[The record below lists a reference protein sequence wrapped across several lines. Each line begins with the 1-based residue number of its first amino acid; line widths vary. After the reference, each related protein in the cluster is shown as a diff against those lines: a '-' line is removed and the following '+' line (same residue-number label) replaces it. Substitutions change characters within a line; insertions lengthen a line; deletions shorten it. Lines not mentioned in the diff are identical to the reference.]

1 MWTDDT
7 GDEIVSISTES
18 LQEQPWQ
25 TVRVAGGQSLG
36 QRFLGSKFSIL
47 LLAAIAVL
55 FAGVLPFV
63 AFRAA
68 ILSSSRAL
76 AAASAV
82 TSRLARTASSSVNR
96 QAQDAVTAFDVVMAQ
111 THDHGLAPADHHSI
125 ERNAVKDSGDPHGGR
140 AHQPLR
146 TQRHHAVVAHD
157 ELLPQVMEHPKPC
170 DSPACQREALNISEQ
185 LDESVSPCDDFYTH
199 VCGRWTQRVAVPNGS
214 ARVSVDTLTQDH
226 LTHLVDG
233 AFRRY
238 SEELERVADLYNECR
253 SHKSGDFE
261 RALFDELVG
270 GFGNVSWYLSIRTMA
285 GRLRK
290 SVWPTFRDVG
300 DTKLSASIGAFYRTV
315 NEPALFSIKPTTDS
329 DFPNETLISVGLP
342 TLVMGS
348 FIQHSPKMRD
358 DSNDYN
364 YVSDA
369 MDMILR
375 QSNLTH
381 GIKVNV
387 LNVELTLARAIG
399 TAVPE
404 APRLVQVQEL
414 PSTGKLKWDALFRSM
429 MAETDTN
436 FSSVYVSVDSMR
448 YLYALQEALHELQD
462 VEILAYL
469 GFRTKLVLAP
479 LLMDNDSLSL
489 LGALAVSPF
498 PEWHPPLSREHYCVR
513 FFEKFEPALSLYAA
527 RDGIGRR
534 LRRLR
539 AASLVDAL
547 RKAVHEEMAALFPKP
562 FLNHVSRILRSAKW
576 TALMPDWAHTAL
588 LRAKYVDYF
597 YSKVGRAPVHQQFS
611 LLIKLKNANQYQRYL
626 TGIFFDAPW
635 TGGLLRTSATVG
647 EDRVDVP
654 PGVFDFFRA
663 DEPSLVPLQMARLG
677 PRVATS
683 VYRFVF
689 AKALDFLYHTGHQK
703 SWVLLDD
710 ARSCVWSQFSAGVW
724 ISSAMGAGRST
735 HSDGSPAH
743 SPTRL
748 LDKRLA
754 RPRHS
759 DDHGFHGALLSPTRV
774 CPPISSP
781 PPRPAVDDRSAI
793 PSPPPASMSSRV
805 PVVTTTRVT
814 STSGERRHSMRAD
827 SPMPKLQAEA
837 RRLSEPRDE
846 QARSHQQQG
855 DIESQI
861 REIEQ
866 MTDGILE
873 DIEAENLGSFSTGHD
888 PATKTTALKGPHQD
902 VGGPLDSGKSAA
914 PLRGSFER
922 GLFGDAGKFTGL
934 GRPQLPPTRSLER
947 GGRRASVP
955 WETAVAG
962 SRSGGHRYKPHSRS
976 TGSEVRSQSQPVAG
990 LAAAGRHGA
999 QMRTQFSGRAE
1010 TTHSPFLGHVPRN
1023 KVATTQLPVTSLT
1036 PPTSSLMHNRAS
1048 ARSKV
1053 YKIERTIFHQL
1064 KKVDPLSTTHRKNSY
1079 WKTSKR
1085 NTPSHSTYEG
1095 FIAIHSLRWRSYTSL
1110 CLCRA
1115 LWRSP
1120 TWYE

>member
-7 GDEIVSISTES
+7 GDEIVSISTEN
-18 LQEQPWQ
+18 LQEQRWR

-55 FAGVLPFV
+55 FAGLLPFV

-111 THDHGLAPADHHSI
+111 RHDHGLAPADHHSI
-125 ERNAVKDSGDPHGGR
+125 ERNAVRDSGDPHGGR

-414 PSTGKLKWDALFRSM
+414 PSTGKLKWDALLRSM

-527 RDGIGRR
+527 RDDIGRR

-562 FLNHVSRILRSAKW
+562 FLNHVTRILRSAKW

-654 PGVFDFFRA
+654 PGAFDFFRA

-689 AKALDFLYHTGHQK
+689 AKVDFLGDGRRPEHALRRLSGAQPHAAARQTTRPTPSQRRPRLPRCPAV
-703 SWVLLDD
+703 SD
-710 ARSCVWSQFSAGVW
+710 ARVPSHLVAPAATRRRRSVGRTFSASCVLASAHRDDDPGHLDVRRTPPFHA
-724 ISSAMGAGRST
+724 SRQPHAQVAGRSEE
-735 HSDGSPAH
+735 AE
-743 SPTRL
+743 R
-748 LDKRLA
+748 A
-754 RPRHS
+754 PRRA
-759 DDHGFHGALLSPTRV
+759 DAQA
-774 CPPISSP
+774 P
-781 PPRPAVDDRSAI
+781 PP
-793 PSPPPASMSSRV
+793 
-805 PVVTTTRVT
+805 
-814 STSGERRHSMRAD
+814 
-827 SPMPKLQAEA
+827 
-837 RRLSEPRDE
+837 
-846 QARSHQQQG
+846 
-855 DIESQI
+855 
-861 REIEQ
+861 
-866 MTDGILE
+866 
-873 DIEAENLGSFSTGHD
+873 
-888 PATKTTALKGPHQD
+888 
-902 VGGPLDSGKSAA
+902 
-914 PLRGSFER
+914 
-922 GLFGDAGKFTGL
+922 
-934 GRPQLPPTRSLER
+934 
-947 GGRRASVP
+947 
-955 WETAVAG
+955 
-962 SRSGGHRYKPHSRS
+962 
-976 TGSEVRSQSQPVAG
+976 
-990 LAAAGRHGA
+990 AAGRHREPDQGDRANDGRHPRRHRSRKPGQLQHGLRSGYEDDRA
-999 QMRTQFSGRAE
+999 QRSASRCGRPA
-1010 TTHSPFLGHVPRN
+1010 G
-1023 KVATTQLPVTSLT
+1023 
-1036 PPTSSLMHNRAS
+1036 
-1048 ARSKV
+1048 
-1053 YKIERTIFHQL
+1053 
-1064 KKVDPLSTTHRKNSY
+1064 
-1079 WKTSKR
+1079 
-1085 NTPSHSTYEG
+1085 
-1095 FIAIHSLRWRSYTSL
+1095 LRQVGGT
-1110 CLCRA
+1110 A
-1115 LWRSP
+1115 
-1120 TWYE
+1120 

>member
-7 GDEIVSISTES
+7 GDEIVSISTDN
-18 LQEQPWQ
+18 LQKQQ
-25 TVRVAGGQSLG
+25 RQKVQVASAQSLA
-36 QRFLGSKFSIL
+36 QRFLSSKFSIL

-76 AAASAV
+76 
-82 TSRLARTASSSVNR
+82 TSRLSRSASSSVNR

-111 THDHGLAPADHHSI
+111 SHDHGHAPAHHHSVA
-125 ERNAVKDSGDPHGGR
+125 RVSASGNPHGGR
-140 AHQPLR
+140 AHQPLH
-146 TQRHHAVVAHD
+146 TQRHHAAIAHD

-170 DSPACQREALNISEQ
+170 NSTACHREALNISEQ

-233 AFRRY
+233 AFGRY

-253 SHKSGDFE
+253 NHKSGDFE
-261 RALFDELVG
+261 RALFDELVR

-285 GRLRK
+285 SRLRK
-290 SVWPTFRDVG
+290 SVWPLFRDVG
-300 DTKLSASIGAFYRTV
+300 DTKLSRSVGVFYRTV

-329 DFPNETLISVGLP
+329 DFPNETLISIGLP

-348 FIQHSPKMRD
+348 FIQHSSKMRD
-358 DSNDYN
+358 DGNDYS

-369 MDMILR
+369 MDMILG
-375 QSNLTH
+375 QNNLTH

-399 TAVPE
+399 TTVPE

-414 PSTGKLKWDALFRSM
+414 PSAGKLKWDALFRSM
-429 MAETDTN
+429 MAEADMN

-448 YLYALQEALHELQD
+448 YLYALQEALNELQD

-469 GFRTKLVLAP
+469 GFRTKLLLAP
-479 LLMDNDSLSL
+479 LLMDNESLSL
-489 LGALAVSPF
+489 LGALAVSSF

-513 FFEKFEPALSLYAA
+513 FFDKLEPALSLYAA
-527 RDGIGRR
+527 RDDIGQS

-539 AASLVDAL
+539 AVSLVDAL
-547 RKAVHEEMAALFPKP
+547 KKAVYEEMATLFPKP

-635 TGGLLRTSATVG
+635 TGGLLRTSAAVG

-654 PGVFDFFRA
+654 PGAFDFFRADA

-710 ARSCVWSQFSAGVW
+710 ARSCIWSQFSAGLAAQEDAARNMSLRSEHAGWSLLAHVLAAAPSFRAFLASLDGDVYLRGLERF
-724 ISSAMGAGRST
+724 SSEKLYFVYYALNYCESNDERFLG
-735 HSDGSPAH
+735 
-743 SPTRL
+743 RL
-748 LDKRLA
+748 LEAGDEPPA
-754 RPRHS
+754 WHAVN
-759 DDHGFHGALLSPTRV
+759 GALRNF
-774 CPPISSP
+774 
-781 PPRPAVDDRSAI
+781 R
-793 PSPPPASMSSRV
+793 
-805 PVVTTTRVT
+805 
-814 STSGERRHSMRAD
+814 GFAD
-827 SPMPKLQAEA
+827 AYNCS
-837 RRLSEPRDE
+837 
-846 QARSHQQQG
+846 
-855 DIESQI
+855 
-861 REIEQ
+861 
-866 MTDGILE
+866 
-873 DIEAENLGSFSTGHD
+873 LGSFMNPED
-888 PATKTTALKGPHQD
+888 K
-902 VGGPLDSGKSAA
+902 
-914 PLRGSFER
+914 
-922 GLFGDAGKFTGL
+922 
-934 GRPQLPPTRSLER
+934 
-947 GGRRASVP
+947 
-955 WETAVAG
+955 
-962 SRSGGHRYKPHSRS
+962 
-976 TGSEVRSQSQPVAG
+976 
-990 LAAAGRHGA
+990 
-999 QMRTQFSGRAE
+999 
-1010 TTHSPFLGHVPRN
+1010 
-1023 KVATTQLPVTSLT
+1023 
-1036 PPTSSLMHNRAS
+1036 
-1048 ARSKV
+1048 
-1053 YKIERTIFHQL
+1053 
-1064 KKVDPLSTTHRKNSY
+1064 
-1079 WKTSKR
+1079 
-1085 NTPSHSTYEG
+1085 
-1095 FIAIHSLRWRSYTSL
+1095 
-1110 CLCRA
+1110 C
-1115 LWRSP
+1115 
-1120 TWYE
+1120 TWTF